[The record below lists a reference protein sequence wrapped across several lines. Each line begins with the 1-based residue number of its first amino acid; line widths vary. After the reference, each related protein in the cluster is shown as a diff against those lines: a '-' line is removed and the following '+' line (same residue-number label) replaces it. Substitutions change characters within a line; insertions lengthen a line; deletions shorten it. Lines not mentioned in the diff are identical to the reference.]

1 MEGRNDTMGSRNE
14 GVARM
19 LISIPDLQIDWG
31 PIGFWDLVLRLGSA
45 TILGGLVG
53 LERERLERA
62 AGLRT
67 HALVSVAS
75 ALIMVVSTYG
85 FPAMVNGA
93 VVGLDPSR
101 MAAQVISGIGFL
113 GAGVIIFRENTIRG
127 LTTAA
132 TVWSV
137 AGIGLATGGGLY
149 MPAIVGT
156 AFMLFIQAGLKPVER
171 TFFGRH
177 ARQHRVTVEAVH
189 GTDLL
194 EEVQGALQGT
204 PIRLR
209 SLQFEHSPASGLDL
223 AELTLMADQQRDILR
238 LITRLRESGK
248 IRRITYQ
255 RSSSIVQSRE
265 RLSDF
270 SEEDEDNGNAFRL

>member
-1 MEGRNDTMGSRNE
+1 MRVPIFDMQVNQFDTGYLE
-14 GVARM
+14 
-19 LISIPDLQIDWG
+19 
-31 PIGFWDLVLRLGSA
+31 FWDLVLRLGLA

-85 FPAMVNGA
+85 FPSTVNGVA
-93 VVGLDPSR
+93 VGLDPSR
-101 MAAQVISGIGFL
+101 VAAQVISGIGFL

-137 AGIGLATGGGLY
+137 AGIGLAAGGGLY
-149 MPAIVGT
+149 VAAIVGT
-156 AFMLFIQAGLKPVER
+156 GFMLFIQAGLKPIER
-171 TFFGRH
+171 RFFARH
-177 ARQHRVTVEAVH
+177 ARQHRVVVEAVD
-189 GTDLL
+189 GAGLL
-194 EEVQGALQGT
+194 EDVQSALQGT
-204 PIRLR
+204 PVRLR
-209 SLQFEHSPASGLDL
+209 SLQFDQSPASSRDIV
-223 AELTLMADQQRDILR
+223 ELTLMAEQQKDILG
-238 LITRLRESGK
+238 LITTLRGSAN

-255 RSSSIVQSRE
+255 RSSSLVQSRE
-265 RLSDF
+265 RF
-270 SEEDEDNGNAFRL
+270 IEYSEADSEAEDDNDK